1 MSDWLWQRRLRP
13 KPSRCLGEQKAQRAM
28 RIDPAEFYQQDFRA
42 HTFLADAPLHDVWEF
57 SLAGGGDARTI
68 RDIAA
73 LFHNGAIEQANPVVR
88 GLFTLRGAL
97 GRVLGWDDAQ
107 HAIPEASYVNR
118 LTEAD
123 RTRSLDEPGSQ
134 QGAFR
139 VIYTF
144 PQETLGEIQ
153 NATVHAFSLMAMTPT
168 PEGYRVFWAIYVK
181 RISWLTP
188 WYMACIDPFR
198 RFLVYPTVIKRL
210 QQDWTTT
217 YSA

>member
-1 MSDWLWQRRLRP
+1 
-13 KPSRCLGEQKAQRAM
+13 M
-28 RIDPAEFYQQDFRA
+28 RIAPAEFHQHDFRV
-42 HTFLADAPLHDVWEF
+42 HTFLPDVPLHDVWRF
-57 SLAGGGDARTI
+57 ALVGGGGERTI
-68 RDIAA
+68 RDVAA
-73 LFHNGAIEQANPVVR
+73 LLQNGAIEQANVTVR

-97 GRVLGWDDAQ
+97 GRVFGWDNAQ

-123 RTRSLDEPGSQ
+123 RARSLDEPGSQ

-181 RISWLTP
+181 RVSWLTP
-188 WYMACIDPFR
+188 CYMACIDPFR

-210 QQDWTTT
+210 QQAWRIA
-217 YSA
+217 YPA